1 MIKKICPKCNEY
13 KNKDQFN
20 KNKSKKDGLQVN
32 CKLCQSECTKKHYR
46 NNKSAYLDRS
56 KKQKIKLI
64 EWYKNYKNS
73 LSCEKCG
80 EDHISCLQFHHIDKN
95 DKRFNISY
103 GASVAF
109 SINKILEEI
118 EKCIVLCANCH
129 FKLHYMEKGAG
140 D

>member
-80 EDHISCLQFHHIDKN
+80 EDHISCLQFHHMI
-95 DKRFNISY
+95 Y
-103 GASVAF
+103 
-109 SINKILEEI
+109 
-118 EKCIVLCANCH
+118 
-129 FKLHYMEKGAG
+129 
-140 D
+140 